1 MSAQTDIATDLTRII
16 GAKSDLKTSIEGKGV
31 TVPSATKIDGYA
43 ALVDQI
49 QQGGGGGHTGT
60 VDTAGLQ
67 ALGWDSDDIQW
78 LQDHVWWDAEDD
90 AEWAVTEANK
100 AFGPTGATPLT
111 WSNYANQRYNPDLR
125 YFPKLGT
132 PTGTSMNYKFNAF
145 PHIVAIPTHGWD
157 MSAKT
162 DFGGCFNSCFVLCS
176 IGDISYW
183 VTSAATTIGNMF
195 YNCMGIEEIDVSH
208 WNTSNVL
215 AMSNTFGNCYRL
227 KTLDISSWSFI
238 KVTNMSG
245 MLNGCAGLQSLKLPT
260 SINAPQVT
268 NITSLLNNCYNL
280 QEITDINLL
289 AASLTIAPNVFTH
302 CRSLKKIKITVSS
315 TALSDI
321 KGLCYSAYCCQE
333 IDLTGIDTTGCA
345 QSGLGTAASSSP
357 TAECPTASTIKL
369 GPGFFNGTFTTLYAQ
384 SAYSWTRD
392 SIYESLYTSQT
403 TRDSNSNAVTVKLA
417 TQAYD
422 RLSAQDISD
431 IATKNI
437 TLTRG

>member
-1 MSAQTDIATDLTRII
+1 MISTEIARIQQ
-16 GAKSDLKTSIEGKGV
+16 AKSDLKTSIEGKGV
-31 TVPSATKIDGYA
+31 TVPTATKIDGYA

-60 VDTAGLQ
+60 VDTAGLT
-67 ALGWDSDDIQW
+67 ALGWDSADIQW
-78 LQDHVWWDAEDD
+78 LQAHVWWDAEDD

-111 WSNYANQRYNPDLR
+111 WSNYSVQRYNPDLR
-125 YFPKLGT
+125 YFPKLTT
-132 PTGTSMNYKFNAF
+132 PTGTSMNYKFNAY

-162 DFGGCFNSCFVLCS
+162 DFGGCFNSCYALRS

-195 YNCMGIEEIDVSH
+195 FNCMGIEEIDVSH
-208 WNTSNVL
+208 WDTSNVL
-215 AMSNTFGNCYRL
+215 TMSNVFANCQRL
-227 KTLDISSWSFI
+227 KALDISSWSFI
-238 KVTNMSG
+238 KVTNMSSMFSSG
-245 MLNGCAGLQSLKLPT
+245 TGLQSIKLPAAI
-260 SINAPQVT
+260 SAPQLT
-268 NITSLLNNCYNL
+268 NITSLLNNCFNL

-289 AASLTIAPNVFTH
+289 AASLTTAPNVFTH

-315 TALSDI
+315 SALSDI
-321 KGLCYSAYCCQE
+321 KNLCYAAYCCQE

-345 QSGLGTAASSSP
+345 QSGIGTANNSSP
-357 TAECPTASTIKL
+357 TAECPAAFTIKL
-369 GPGFFNGTFTTLYAQ
+369 GANFFKGSFTTLYAQ
-384 SAYSWTRD
+384 SAHSWTRD
-392 SIYESLYTSQT
+392 SIYESLYTNQT
-403 TRDSNSNAVTVKLA
+403 GRDSNSAAVTVKLS
-417 TQAYD
+417 TYAYD